1 MSVLGRSAVL
11 CAALVVL
18 AGLLASSAAAN
29 GDPASHVLVAQQLF
43 APDDESVPLHDAE
56 QLLSFIRDA
65 QRRGFAIRVALVGK
79 RDDLGL
85 LPDLWRRPQR
95 YAEVLGTELRL
106 VYEGPLLIV
115 MPNGYGIAR
124 RGKPLPADERIL
136 AAIPVPAVEFPN
148 LPAAA
153 LEAVR
158 RLGQARGI
166 RLTVPPARAKPSDDG
181 HDSATIALVAAAITL
196 LASAA
201 VVALRG
207 RRSR

>member
-1 MSVLGRSAVL
+1 MSALGRSAVL

-29 GDPASHVLVAQQLF
+29 GDPASHVLVTEQLF
-43 APDDESVPLHDAE
+43 APDDESVPLQDAE

-95 YAEVLGTELRL
+95 YSEVLGTELRL

-124 RGKPLPADERIL
+124 RGKPLPADGRIL
-136 AAIPVPAVEFPN
+136 AAIPVPAGEFPN

-158 RLGQARGI
+158 RLARARGI
-166 RLTVPPARAKPSDDG
+166 RLVAPAPAKAAGDG
-181 HDSATIALVAAAITL
+181 HDGVTTALVAAAITL

-207 RRSR
+207 RRPR